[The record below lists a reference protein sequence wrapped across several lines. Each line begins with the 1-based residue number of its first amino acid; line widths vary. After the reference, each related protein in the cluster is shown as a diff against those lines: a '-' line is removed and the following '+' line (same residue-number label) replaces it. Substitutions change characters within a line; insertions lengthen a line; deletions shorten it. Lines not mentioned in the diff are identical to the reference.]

1 MSSTTQSIK
10 IWDGRIIYFNVFL
23 KNFKILKFIYLFQI
37 NIL

>member
-10 IWDGRIIYFNVFL
+10 IWDGRIIYFNVFKKFL
-23 KNFKILKFIYLFQI
+23 NFIYLFQI